1 MTKTLNHLPT
11 ALGLVALVTLLPQV
25 AWATKAIAE
34 QENLQC
40 TSCHDKPGSKL
51 LTDKGMYY
59 EMIGSLAGFEN
70 LDKEFERCTT
80 CHSKKPG
87 SKKLT
92 ETGEKYKFVVDDM
105 EGLRIW
111 LMEQHP
117 TPAETTETQKQ
128 EKD

>member
-1 MTKTLNHLPT
+1 MTKIMTITLT
-11 ALGLVALVTLLPQV
+11 ALGLLTLVMLSPQM
-25 AWATKAIAE
+25 ASATKAIA
-34 QENLQC
+34 QEESLQC

-59 EMIGSLAGFEN
+59 EMTGSLAGYDD
-70 LDKEFERCTT
+70 LDASFERCTT

-92 ETGEKYKFVVDDM
+92 ATGEKYKFVVDDM

-117 TPAETTETQKQ
+117 TPTETTENQTK
-128 EKD
+128 EKN